1 MLSAKPVN
9 TPMAV
14 SPKFTLH
21 SGIRLTD
28 PSEYRATLG
37 SLQYLAFTRPDL
49 SYAVSKLSQF
59 MHAPTTDH
67 WLAVKRLLRYLA
79 GTATHGIF
87 LKKGNNSTLHAYA
100 DADWGGDIDN
110 YGSTNGYIIYLGSHP
125 ISWSSKKLQG
135 VARSS
140 TEAEYRSM
148 ANTASEVKWLC
159 SLLTELGIRVNW
171 PPVIYCDNV
180 GATYL
185 CANPVFHSRM
195 KHIAIDYH
203 FIRELVQS
211 GALRVVHVSIHDQI
225 ADALT
230 KPLSKAV
237 FNDFSSKIGV
247 TKAPPS

>member
-87 LKKGNNSTLHAYA
+87 LKKGNNSTLHAYS
-100 DADWGGDIDN
+100 DADWGGDSDN